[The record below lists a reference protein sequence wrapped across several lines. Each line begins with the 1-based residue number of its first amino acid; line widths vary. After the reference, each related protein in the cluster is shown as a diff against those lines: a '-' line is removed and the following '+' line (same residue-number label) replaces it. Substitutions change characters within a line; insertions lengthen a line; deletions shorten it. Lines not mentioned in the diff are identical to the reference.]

1 MLIFTMMLVLLSS
14 GAMQMAYHIC
24 DEDGVHVWQGDC
36 EDTETKTIGKSRT
49 NCCSEEATSCEIENP
64 CCTEAYFFSLAPLPV
79 SPIKFKLQADP
90 TVNSLPILLDCST
103 SLAKNHWEWA
113 PRFRRNHPPESP
125 PNLPSLDGLCV
136 WII

>member
-1 MLIFTMMLVLLSS
+1 
-14 GAMQMAYHIC
+14 
-24 DEDGVHVWQGDC
+24 
-36 EDTETKTIGKSRT
+36 
-49 NCCSEEATSCEIENP
+49 
-64 CCTEAYFFSLAPLPV
+64 LAPLPV

-90 TVNSLPILLDCST
+90 TVNSFPILIDCSA
-103 SLAKNHWEWA
+103 SLAKNLWECA